1 MKARLKVA
9 RKDFPCSA
17 ISLNE
22 AKAIQERNENAYK
35 ILMLLQF
42 ILAKKLKYWLPR
54 MCAKYRYSQEIL
66 RRGQRRRHK
75 SNTSR

>member
-9 RKDFPCSA
+9 RKDFTCSA

-54 MCAKYRYSQEIL
+54 MCAKYRYSQMIPQ
-66 RRGQRRRHK
+66 RGRGPWH
-75 SNTSR
+75 N